1 MAERLGEIFL
11 KHKLVTKEQLEASLE
26 EQSRTGKVLGEIL
39 IHLGFAREEDVLKVL
54 AEQFNTRFVEL
65 GRVRVN
71 PQVLKMVP
79 RSLAWEY
86 KFMPIEV
93 RASVILIAV
102 SNPLDMWPMSVLQE
116 KLDLAEVQIVLAKKE
131 DVLRAIQK
139 CYGPE
144 SGM

>member
-11 KHKLVTKEQLEASLE
+11 KHKLVSQEQLDAALQ
-26 EQSRTGKVLGEIL
+26 EQSRTGEVLGEIL
-39 IHLGFAREEDVLKVL
+39 IRMGFTREEDVLKVL

-65 GRVRVN
+65 NRVRVN

-86 KFMPIEV
+86 KFIPIEI
-93 RASVILIAV
+93 RASVLLIAV

-116 KLDLAEVQIVLAKKE
+116 KLDLHEVQIVLAKK
-131 DVLRAIQK
+131 DDIIQAIQK
-139 CYGPE
+139 HYG
-144 SGM
+144 SDAGL